1 MNNQELLFV
10 GGALD
15 GERHWVDD
23 NQNGYVSTA
32 GANFDTVRYTRMAVK
47 IDDCIRHVM
56 IPELTEGGEAI
67 DLLLANYKVIEPQ
80 QPATQMAKALSD
92 TDPMPFGKYKKQ
104 PMHDVPV
111 DYLHWLWNNNL
122 NEGPVK
128 EYIKQN
134 LNALK
139 QENKDL
145 IW

>member
-1 MNNQELLFV
+1 
-10 GGALD
+10 
-15 GERHWVDD
+15 
-23 NQNGYVSTA
+23 
-32 GANFDTVRYTRMAVK
+32 
-47 IDDCIRHVM
+47 
-56 IPELTEGGEAI
+56 LTEGGEAI
-67 DLLLANYKVIEPQ
+67 DLLLANYKVKEPQ

-104 PMHDVPV
+104 PMQDVPV

-139 QENKDL
+139 QENEDL